1 MLKRILITLFV
12 GCTMLG
18 FAQSYSGSGATLVRV
33 QVVMRKVRVS
43 TGVML
48 GMVDHKTMP
57 VYPDEAM
64 KKGIQGD
71 VIFKIDID
79 ETGRIEGSEPLQGD
93 TLLVAAGKDA
103 LQTFHFRPYLLDGTP
118 MKVETRLG
126 FHFSVEKT
134 ADGVRGHVEC
144 MTSIPA
150 HS

>member
-1 MLKRILITLFV
+1 
-12 GCTMLG
+12 
-18 FAQSYSGSGATLVRV
+18 
-33 QVVMRKVRVS
+33 
-43 TGVML
+43 ML